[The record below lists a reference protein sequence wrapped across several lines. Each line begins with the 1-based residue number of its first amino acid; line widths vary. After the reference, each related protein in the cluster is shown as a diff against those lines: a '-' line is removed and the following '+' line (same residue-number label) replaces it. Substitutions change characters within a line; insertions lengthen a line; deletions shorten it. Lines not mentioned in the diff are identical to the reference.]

1 MQRICQSNVDD
12 IFSVAHDCDEATVWT
27 VQKGGCKYFRR
38 TDLFDGERN
47 LFPSAVALSPR
58 VWMLPERT
66 TWLQV

>member
-38 TDLFDGERN
+38 TDLFDRERN
-47 LFPSAVALSPR
+47 LVSFCSSIVTKGLDAP
-58 VWMLPERT
+58 
-66 TWLQV
+66 